1 MKFLYV
7 ENYLI
12 IPREKKREF
21 LVLLGSFPSFRVT
34 NQKIVLN
41 DNSLILEFEENSDIE
56 IAKKAIENFFVDEKS
71 ISIKLV
77 KQILQDVNKV
87 ILTFEDN
94 VQKEVKL

>member
-41 DNSLILEFEENSDIE
+41 DNSLILEFEENSN
-56 IAKKAIENFFVDEKS
+56 IAVAQEAIENFFADEKS
-71 ISIKLV
+71 ISIKIV

-87 ILTFEDN
+87 ILTFDDN
-94 VQKEVKL
+94 MQKKVKL

>member
-21 LVLLGSFPSFRVT
+21 LVLLGSFQDFRVT

-94 VQKEVKL
+94 VQKKVKL

>member
-21 LVLLGSFPSFRVT
+21 LVLLGSFQDFRVT